1 MSVNKVDK
9 TTGELVTLAN
19 GTRMWIGTKS
29 AHDAAVQAGTMPNNC
44 MVCITDDFHTDD
56 TDWIEGTNCKAKRV
70 SGAVY
75 VRFHKS
81 DSTTI
86 SSTWTTV
93 ATIPAQFRASDAT
106 FPEVNFVCIDNEH
119 DVPISA
125 RLYKS
130 TGEIKV
136 VRNPYSGSSYTVA
149 SITGSISFVEG

>member
-19 GTRMWIGTKS
+19 GTRMWIGTQS

-44 MVCITDDFHTDD
+44 MVCITDDYPQDD
-56 TDWIEGTNCKAKRV
+56 TDWIEGINCKAKRV
-70 SGAVY
+70 NGIVY
-75 VRFHKS
+75 VQFHKS
-81 DSTTI
+81 NSTTL
-86 SSTWTTV
+86 SSTWTTI
-93 ATIPAQFRASDAT
+93 ATIPAQFHASDAT
-106 FPEVNFVCIDNEH
+106 FTEVNFVAVDNEH

-136 VRNPYSGSSYTVA
+136 VRNPYSGSSYEVA
-149 SITGSISFVEG
+149 SITGSLSFAED